1 MVVPL
6 DLLLVEIAQEV
17 GIQPLGLAEVEAC
30 AFHCTGSGIGNAVRA
45 HWLVAIGVNLQHLGQ
60 TVITIAA
67 VQVEIGVVGE
77 VAGRGRVRGGGVD
90 DRQGIVVVQPV
101 LCGSVQIARKPL
113 VAGRA
118 EDPERGL
125 VLIG

>member
-17 GIQPLGLAEVEAC
+17 GIQPLGLAEVEAG

-90 DRQGIVVVQPV
+90 DRQGVVIIQPV